1 MNGFNSNGQSLGGNM
16 VFPQNPADMLSMAA
30 YGPTD
35 YSLGAGP
42 GSYGTI
48 NPIASYGT
56 LSPASG
62 LMGGGKFGLDGGG
75 SGFADGA
82 GVPSLWDQFSSAPWF
97 NKPDKNGGTEQG
109 KFAPMLGAAQGI
121 FNGWLGMQQ
130 LGHARNQLNEG
141 KQQFALNYDAQRTTT
156 NAQLED
162 RQRARVASGS
172 GYQSVGD
179 YMAQNGIKPRGG

>member
-1 MNGFNSNGQSLGGNM
+1 MSNVGYYSGVNQPGISGYSPSEIMASSGQASPYLSSMIGWGSPSYSLANPNAPRFNSGEGLNTTS
-16 VFPQNPADMLSMAA
+16 S
-30 YGPTD
+30 
-35 YSLGAGP
+35 YSLGKLGSPDVVQP
-42 GSYGTI
+42 GSTEG
-48 NPIASYGT
+48 GWGGMQWFDT
-56 LSPASG
+56 L
-62 LMGGGKFGLDGGG
+62 
-75 SGFADGA
+75 
-82 GVPSLWDQFSSAPWF
+82 
-97 NKPDKNGGTEQG
+97 DKNGTKTQG
-109 KFAPMLGAAQGI
+109 ALSPMLGAAQGI

-179 YMAQNGIKPRGG
+179 YMALNGIKPRGG